1 VTGVVRAALAAADA
15 GGLVRTALATEDA
28 RRFLRSAAAVD
39 VVAVGKAARPM
50 LLAAVDAA
58 TQVPLRHV
66 TGVSAHLPEAMPAGV
81 RWHTAAHPVPDE
93 RSVAA
98 ARAVL
103 DIAAGAND
111 LDLLVLLLSG
121 GASALMALPAE
132 GISLED
138 KQRTS
143 RRLLTEGAE
152 IHALNAVRKHLS
164 AIKGGQLAAAA
175 GGSVLTLAVSDVVG
189 DELSAIGSGP
199 TVPDMTTFTD
209 ALAGLDRHGG
219 RDAYPA
225 AVVARLTAGARG
237 AFLETP
243 KPGDLRL
250 SRSTARVIG
259 GARTAID
266 GARAAAQSRGYVVH
280 VIEEPVTGE
289 ARLAAR
295 GLVESAARA
304 VKARGARL
312 CILAAGEM
320 TVRVAGTGKGGRNQ
334 ECALAM
340 ARGLET
346 VGAAVVAASIG
357 TDGVDGPTDAAGGI
371 VDTTTLARAEAADI
385 GPPERYL
392 EDNNA
397 YVFLDELG
405 DLIRTGPTNTNVGDL
420 QVILV
425 GQPVVGSR

>member
-1 VTGVVRAALAAADA
+1 MAAEGVQRA
-15 GGLVRTALATEDA
+15 
-28 RRFLRSAAAVD
+28 LRSAAAVD

-50 LLAAVDAA
+50 LLAAVAAA

-66 TGVSAHLPEAMPAGV
+66 AGVSAHLPEAMPAGAT
-81 RWHTAAHPVPDE
+81 WHTAGHPVPDD

-103 DIAAGAND
+103 AMAAAANSR
-111 LDLLVLLLSG
+111 DLLLLLLSG
-121 GASALMALPAE
+121 GASALMALPAD
-132 GISLED
+132 GMSLED

-143 RRLLTEGAE
+143 ERLLKEGAE
-152 IHALNAVRKHLS
+152 VHALNAVRKHLS

-189 DELSAIGSGP
+189 DELTAIGSGP
-199 TVPDMTTFTD
+199 TVPDLTTFAD
-209 ALAGLDRHGG
+209 ALAALDRHGG
-219 RDAYPA
+219 RDGYPA
-225 AVVARLTAGARG
+225 GVVARLTAGARD
-237 AFLETP
+237 ALPETP
-243 KPGDLRL
+243 KPGDPRL

-266 GARAAAQSRGYVVH
+266 GARAAAQSRGYAVH
-280 VIEEPVTGE
+280 VIEEPLTGE
-289 ARLAAR
+289 ARHAAR
-295 GLVESAARA
+295 GLVDAASRA
-304 VKARGARL
+304 VKARGRPL

-346 VGAAVVAASIG
+346 VGPAVVAASIG

-392 EDNNA
+392 EDNNS

-420 QVILV
+420 QVILI
-425 GQPVVGSR
+425 GSW